1 MSIIVET
8 GLASPTSETYASVAE
23 VDAYALARGYS
34 LWTGVDAVKEAA
46 LRKAASYIDTT
57 YKFKGY
63 RVAEHQALMWPRSGV
78 MFDGYTL
85 ASDAIPATLKTACI
99 ELAIKAISGELVTD
113 NTSQYVTDVS
123 VGPIKKSLSAPGNG
137 GQVTYTLIDSLLRD
151 LVSGGGQSS
160 IKMVR
165 A

>member
-1 MSIIVET
+1 MINVET

-23 VDAYALARGYS
+23 VDAYALARGYAA
-34 LWTGVDAVKEAA
+34 WTGTDAVKEAA
-46 LRKAASYIDTT
+46 LRKAAGYIDTT

-63 RVAEHQALMWPRSGV
+63 RVAEHQALMWPRSSV

-85 ASDAIPATLKTACI
+85 ASDAIPAMLKTACI

-113 NTSQYVTDVS
+113 NTAQYVTDVS
-123 VGPIKKSLSAPGNG
+123 VGQIKKSMSAPGNG
-137 GQVTYTLIDSLLRD
+137 GQVTYTLIDSLLRE
-151 LVSGGGQSS
+151 LVSGGGQGS

>member
-1 MSIIVET
+1 MINVET

-23 VDAYALARGYS
+23 VDAYALARGYTA
-34 LWTGVDAVKEAA
+34 WTGVDAVKEAA
-46 LRKAASYIDTT
+46 LRKAAGYIDTT
-57 YKFKGY
+57 YKFKGM
-63 RVAEHQALMWPRSGV
+63 RVYEHQALMWPRSGV

-85 ASDAIPATLKTACI
+85 AYDAIPAMLKTACI
-99 ELAIKAISGELVTD
+99 ELAIKAISGELITD
-113 NTSQYVTDVS
+113 NTAQYVESVQ
-123 VGPIKKSLSAPGNG
+123 VGPIKKQMSMPGNG
-137 GQVTYTLIDSLLRD
+137 GQVTYTLIDSLLRE